1 MMKRTIFAA
10 VLLLLVAGACI
21 MTIQVERRNTT
32 ALIEQ
37 LDAIEEVFNIGDR
50 AECLEMTEAFADDFV
65 ARTKHFTFFMRHS
78 DLTKIEET
86 AVALPVILR
95 TDGNAHFPAELVKCR
110 NQLEKLADL
119 EMPTWD
125 NIL

>member
-1 MMKRTIFAA
+1 MLKRTIFAA
-10 VLLLLVAGACI
+10 VLLLLVAGACVF
-21 MTIQVERRNTT
+21 TIQIERRNTT

-37 LDAIEEVFNIGDR
+37 LNEIEEEFDVGDR
-50 AECLEMTEAFADDFV
+50 DTCQEMTEAFARDFV

-86 AVALPVILR
+86 AIALPVVLR

-119 EMPTWD
+119 ELPTWD